1 MPAELFRFAA
11 IRPPETPT
19 SGSLAATT
27 LSLDS
32 DNSSS
37 LATDLT
43 RARQSGASADMI
55 KRARAYASSADFIDV
70 KSKVDDTY
78 FQLASVVRDNTA
90 TPAGSYFRDAF
101 ARVFASDA
109 SGLVS
114 TPAFKKVRAQ
124 LDDSLIASAVLPDV
138 PAKTKSLL
146 LYLRYAVFLTEQLA
160 AGRLPS
166 EGILDIPIV
175 LPSGVFPLP
184 AAGQSLA
191 SVRAAQRDQRDTQ
204 GKQRAQ
210 QLSALA
216 GQLRD
221 QNTAINE
228 LVRAFQ
234 SHDVQNEAPATPS
247 SPSPAGVPP
256 SRKIAFVLAPDTTS
270 KLSAGTKTVLTN
282 IGVLDTQVDVAKAV
296 TLLEQSNAD
305 IAGALFANSGPGQSM
320 VRIGSQFLP
329 SNVVNPPGPLIAAR
343 LGLGRSM
350 GPCPPAPIDNLPA
363 TDSPTVFSGQ
373 GEARVL
379 GIADLMVV
387 EQELARYELGEISH
401 IENVLRSELREHKL
415 MTSQT
420 TDVTNLTETEVT
432 DQKTQDLSSTD
443 RFELQTEAQNVINSN
458 SGKEAGITVTASY
471 GPSVNVTA
479 NYNTTS
485 NTSTQDSKRA
495 SSNFARDTT
504 SRAVSSLEKRTL
516 QRQIVRTVNKITE
529 HNKHNFDNTAGT
541 NDITGIYRWL
551 NKIYKAQI
559 VNYGK
564 RLILEF
570 VVPEPAAF
578 LRYAMTHTP
587 VDGITLINPDP
598 PGYCLEDGHTFQ
610 ALRVQDITRDTYLFW
625 VSKYGAQDV
634 TPPPALLNIASA
646 SFVDN
651 GDNAK
656 DTTLPDGTAA
666 RVGSTKFDVSVTE
679 GYIPFTAGINLHGQE
694 EPEAILTVQ
703 IQDQEVANNTIG
715 GFGRVNLSTT
725 ATQSIPVT
733 VDSLNFFCYEV
744 IVDVLCT
751 LSPEKYAEWQLS
763 TFNSIMNAYNDQKTK
778 YDNAV
783 QAAKIRAG
791 FTQIQGKNPIA
802 NRETEQIEL
811 KRGCISLLTGQRFE
825 TFDAMV
831 SNVSPY
837 GYPEIDFVEAKVDGE
852 TILFFEESFEWTNMT
867 YVFYPYFWSSKQE
880 WVMLSQLDDDDPL
893 FGKFLQ
899 AGAARVQVPV
909 RTGFDQA
916 MLHYLKGGFV
926 WNTDGTLVVAEDGQP
941 DPVQMSIIDELKSQ
955 SGDNAIDGQGTINVT
970 NGSPAVTG
978 AGTLFSGRD
987 VNRRIIIKGVTYVI
1001 KSVASETS
1009 IVMSTAY
1016 QAVTDTGLEYA
1027 LGGVLVGQSWEI
1039 VLPTDLIKIDAA
1051 TTLIA

>member
-1 MPAELFRFAA
+1 MPSELFRFAA
-11 IRPPETPT
+11 IRPPKAPT
-19 SGSLAATT
+19 ADSSATT

-37 LATDLT
+37 LATDLKQ
-43 RARQSGASADMI
+43 ARQGGGSAAMI
-55 KRARAYASSADFIDV
+55 ERARAYASSADFIDV

-78 FQLASVVRDNTA
+78 IQLASVVRDNA
-90 TPAGSYFRDAF
+90 AVSADSYFGDAF
-101 ARVFASDA
+101 ARVFPRGAPR
-109 SGLVS
+109 LVS
-114 TPAFKKVRAQ
+114 TAAFKRLRAR

-138 PAKTKSLL
+138 PADTKSLL

-160 AGRLPS
+160 ADRLPS
-166 EGILDIPIV
+166 EGILDVPIV

-184 AAGQSLA
+184 AGGQSLA

-204 GKQRAQ
+204 GKQRAE

-221 QNTAINE
+221 QNTAIDE
-228 LVRAFQ
+228 LVRSFQ
-234 SHDVQNEAPATPS
+234 AHDVQAEAPATPS
-247 SPSPAGVPP
+247 PAELSPSG
-256 SRKIAFVLAPDTTS
+256 KTAFVLAPDATS
-270 KLSAGTKTVLTN
+270 ELSAGTKTVLTK

-296 TLLEQSNAD
+296 ALLQEDNAD

-329 SNVVNPPGPLIAAR
+329 SNVVNPLGPLVAAP
-343 LGLGRSM
+343 LGQGQSM
-350 GPCPPAPIDNLPA
+350 GPCAPVPIDDLPA
-363 TDSPTVFSGQ
+363 TDSPTVFSGH

-420 TDVTNLTETEVT
+420 TDVTNLTEAEVT

-443 RFELQTEAQNVINSN
+443 RFELQTETQNVINSD
-458 SGKEAGITVTASY
+458 SGKQAGITVTASY

-485 NTSTQDSKRA
+485 NTSAQDSKRA

-516 QRQIVRTVNKITE
+516 QRQIVRTISKITE

-541 NDITGIYRWL
+541 TDITGIYRWL
-551 NKIYKAQI
+551 NKIYTAQI

-587 VDGITLINPDP
+587 VDSITLINPDP

-625 VSKYGAQDV
+625 VSKYGAQDI

-646 SFVDN
+646 SFVEN
-651 GDNAK
+651 GDNSK
-656 DTTLPDGTAA
+656 DTTLTDGTP
-666 RVGSTKFDVSVTE
+666 VTVSSTKFDVSVAE

-694 EPEAILTVQ
+694 EPGAILTVQ
-703 IQDQEVANNTIG
+703 IQDQEVANTTIG

-733 VDSLNFFCYEV
+733 IDSLNFFCYEV

-791 FTQIQGKNPIA
+791 FTQIQGKNPVA

-831 SNVSPY
+831 PNVSPY

-852 TILFFEESFEWTNMT
+852 VILFFEESFEWTNMT
-867 YVFYPYFWSSKQE
+867 YVFYPYFWSNKQE

-893 FGKFLQ
+893 FARFLQ
-899 AGAARVQVPV
+899 AGAVRVQVPV
-909 RTGFDQA
+909 RTGFEQT

-926 WNTDGTLVVAEDGQP
+926 WNTDGTLVVADDGVP
-941 DPVQMSIIDELKSQ
+941 DPEQMSIVDELKSQ
-955 SGDNAIDGQGTINVT
+955 SGDNAVDGQGTINVT

-978 AGTLFSGRD
+978 TGTSFSDLD

-1016 QAVTDTGLEYA
+1016 EAVTDTDVVYA

-1039 VLPTDLIKIDAA
+1039 VLPTDLVKIDAA
-1051 TTLIA
+1051 TALIT